1 MFDEN
6 IWIFSSITSSKKSF
20 GLFHSFTVLF
30 HNFTVLFHNFTV
42 EIQRLLNTYKNI
54 PTNLFYNNDVYADA
68 FTFI

>member
-1 MFDEN
+1 MP
-6 IWIFSSITSSKKSF
+6 SSLQPDF
-20 GLFHSFTVLF
+20 
-30 HNFTVLFHNFTV
+30 VLFHNFTV